1 MTDINHVTETEGD
14 LDAFLGARPR
24 RRVAHW
30 ASLVALLLAAGAA
43 LWLLLRFVNGPDLP
57 YYSVPLERGDL
68 TPMMSAPGMIH
79 AEDEIVLRASEDG
92 TVRSLLGP
100 GDGVVRAGQPIV
112 VLDGAPFQAA
122 LAGAGASRAAAQA
135 ALVAAQAQLDNARA
149 RLDRYENVWR
159 RSQGRVPSANEM
171 DGARAEMMRAVA
183 GLDSAKA
190 GLALAQEQEKQARAR
205 LDAAIVRAPFDGLVV
220 ARAVAPGQI
229 VRPGTPLLTL
239 ATGLDR
245 LVVSVP
251 LRADEAQRLAPS
263 AKARVLLADT
273 PDHVRSA
280 RLVRIEARAD
290 THGQDRLAVFAL
302 DPPAPDAAQ
311 SGESGGE
318 EALKVRPGIAATVEI
333 ELPAREGVLLV
344 PNAAL
349 GFTPDGV
356 APRAGT
362 IYVLA
367 GKDDPRQ
374 VAVSTG
380 VSDGRRT
387 EILANG
393 LEPGVQVI
401 TGRRAP
407 TASLQ
412 GATGPDAKS
421 GKP

>member
-1 MTDINHVTETEGD
+1 
-14 LDAFLGARPR
+14 
-24 RRVAHW
+24 
-30 ASLVALLLAAGAA
+30 
-43 LWLLLRFVNGPDLP
+43 
-57 YYSVPLERGDL
+57 
-68 TPMMSAPGMIH
+68 
-79 AEDEIVLRASEDG
+79 
-92 TVRSLLGP
+92 
-100 GDGVVRAGQPIV
+100 
-112 VLDGAPFQAA
+112 
-122 LAGAGASRAAAQA
+122 
-135 ALVAAQAQLDNARA
+135 
-149 RLDRYENVWR
+149 
-159 RSQGRVPSANEM
+159 
-171 DGARAEMMRAVA
+171 MMRAVA

-290 THGQDRLAVFAL
+290 TQGQDRLAVFAL
-302 DPPAPDAAQ
+302 DPPAPDAAKRRKRRRGSAQ
-311 SGESGGE
+311 GPPRRCRHGRDRTSRARGC
-318 EALKVRPGIAATVEI
+318 
-333 ELPAREGVLLV
+333 PAGSQCRAGLH
-344 PNAAL
+344 PRWRR
-349 GFTPDGV
+349 
-356 APRAGT
+356 PRAGT